1 MLVLVN
7 QVGTIIGVFTY
18 ELFLK
23 IVETRWLLFWNVIV
37 SIFGAFLNYVFAM
50 RWNLACNI
58 NDHVYLIVTTLL
70 LSAL

>member
-7 QVGTIIGVFTY
+7 QVGTIFGVFIY

-23 IVETRWLLFWNVIV
+23 IVETRWLLFWNVIF
-37 SIFGAFLNYVFAM
+37 SIFGAFLMYVFAM

-58 NDHVYLIVTTLL
+58 NDHVYLVVITLII
-70 LSAL
+70 SAL